1 MFHILRVLSQMSGR
15 VAVEPN
21 ATKTN
26 TVIYREKNDFTV
38 CGEWQE
44 VYREAFSVFVS
55 VDLVRLFSVFLNIE
69 VPFGKPQR
77 LWQSDKAGNK
87 GLVWGTMDQ
96 YVYFTFCF
104 IFLAVIFAKTPQNDT
119 TVVVFYWK
127 SFNCHY
133 FAYPA
138 DSKFYT
144 IRNPSL
150 HVARFRLSW
159 SLQHKGPLL
168 HENLVVKVAHHWVF
182 CSSCTWN
189 SILLGDSGFF
199 PRPLKMFK
207 MFFYW
212 IKISRL

>member
-1 MFHILRVLSQMSGR
+1 MTRSVSRGIFCFCIS
-15 VAVEPN
+15 
-21 ATKTN
+21 T
-26 TVIYREKNDFTV
+26 
-38 CGEWQE
+38 
-44 VYREAFSVFVS
+44 FS
-55 VDLVRLFSVFLNIE
+55 LQVRLFSVFLNIE

-96 YVYFTFCF
+96 YVYLTFCF
-104 IFLAVIFAKTPQNDT
+104 IFLAVIFAKTSQNDT

-133 FAYPA
+133 FAYSA

-144 IRNPSL
+144 ARNPLL
-150 HVARFRLSW
+150 HMARFWLNW

-168 HENLVVKVAHHWVF
+168 YENLVVQVLHHWVF
-182 CSSCTWN
+182 CSSCSTVSTRKIWFAWN

-199 PRPLKMFK
+199 HRPLKMFK

-212 IKISRL
+212 IKI

>member
-1 MFHILRVLSQMSGR
+1 MTRSVSRGIFCFCISS
-15 VAVEPN
+15 
-21 ATKTN
+21 
-26 TVIYREKNDFTV
+26 
-38 CGEWQE
+38 
-44 VYREAFSVFVS
+44 FS
-55 VDLVRLFSVFLNIE
+55 LQVRLFSVFLNIE

-96 YVYFTFCF
+96 YVYFTFYF

-127 SFNCHY
+127 SFDCHY
-133 FAYPA
+133 FGYPA
-138 DSKFYT
+138 DSKFY
-144 IRNPSL
+144 IARNPSL

-189 SILLGDSGFF
+189 SILLRDSGFF

>member
-1 MFHILRVLSQMSGR
+1 MTRSVSRGIFCFCIS
-15 VAVEPN
+15 
-21 ATKTN
+21 T
-26 TVIYREKNDFTV
+26 
-38 CGEWQE
+38 
-44 VYREAFSVFVS
+44 FS
-55 VDLVRLFSVFLNIE
+55 LQVRLFSVFLNIE
-69 VPFGKPQR
+69 VPLQR

-104 IFLAVIFAKTPQNDT
+104 IFLAIIFAKTSQNDT

-133 FAYPA
+133 FAYSA

-144 IRNPSL
+144 ARNPLL
-150 HVARFRLSW
+150 HMARFWLNW

-168 HENLVVKVAHHWVF
+168 YENLVVQVLHHWLF
-182 CSSCTWN
+182 CSSCSTVSTRKIWFAWN

-199 PRPLKMFK
+199 HRPLKMFK

-212 IKISRL
+212 IKI